1 MVKLKK
7 RKINKLLVAN
17 RGEIAIRIFRA
28 CTELGIDTVAIYSKE
43 DSGALHRYKA
53 DESYLVGEGKGPI
66 EAYLDIEGIIELAKN
81 VGADA
86 IHPGYGFLSE
96 NIEFAKRCEEEGI
109 IFVGPTSKH
118 LEMFGDKVKAKTQ
131 AIEAGLPIIPG
142 TDGPVSSLSEV
153 RQFAEE
159 AGYPIIIKA
168 SLGGGGRGMRIVH
181 HEGELTDAYDRARSE
196 AQKAFGNDEIY
207 VEKFIENPKH
217 IEVQIIGDE
226 YGNIVHLYERDCSI
240 QRRHQKVIEVA
251 PSLGISDDLRK
262 RITDAAVKLMKNVGY
277 VNAGTVEFLVTG
289 DDFYFIEVNP
299 RIQVE
304 HTITEMITGID
315 IVQTQIRVAEGEP
328 LHGEVIGIPKQE
340 EIKTRGYAI
349 QSRITTE
356 DPLNDFMPDT
366 GRIMVYRSSGGFGI
380 RLDEGNCYQGAVI
393 SPYYDSLL
401 VKVSTWAMTFE
412 QAAQK
417 MARNLDE
424 FRIRGIKTN
433 IPFLKNV
440 ILHEKFIKG
449 DYSTKFI
456 DETPEL
462 FKFPKR
468 RDRGTKLLTYIA
480 DMTVNGV
487 DGVPK
492 KKKPTFEPIYVPQ
505 VDMKAPFPRGTKQL
519 LDEHGPEYVAKWV
532 KEQKK
537 VLLTDTTFRDAHQ
550 SLLAT
555 RVRTKDLVQI
565 AEPTARLL
573 PNLFSVEMWGG
584 ATFDVAYRFL
594 REDPWERL
602 ITLRQKMPNI
612 LFQMLLR
619 ASNAVGYKNYPDNVI
634 EMFVSESAKAGI
646 DVFRIFDSLN
656 WLEGMI
662 PAIEAVRENNK
673 IVEASICY
681 TGNILDRGREKYD
694 LSYYI
699 NLAKELEKSGAHI
712 LGIKDM
718 AGLLKPE
725 AAYQLITSLKEVVD
739 IPIHLHTHDTSGN
752 GIYMY
757 ARAIDA
763 GVDIVDVAVGAMA
776 GSTSQPSAQ
785 SLYHALEGTDKQP
798 DIDVDNYDELS
809 RYWESVRPYYQD
821 FESGMNSPHPQV
833 YFHEMPGGQYSNL
846 QQQAKAVGLGD
857 RWDEVVRM
865 YRTVNDMFGDIVK
878 VTPSSKVVGDM
889 ALFMVQNDLTVEDI
903 YEKGQFIDFPQ
914 SVIEF
919 FRGEIGQPYG
929 GFPEKLQEIILKGRE
944 KIEGRPGALLEPVDF
959 EELKKELYKK
969 LGREITSF
977 DVISY
982 ALYPDVY
989 MTYQNFTKDYY
1000 DVSVLDT
1007 PTYFYG
1013 MRLGEKIEVEIERGK
1028 TLFIELVSISEPRS
1042 DGTRVVYFEMNG
1054 QLREIIIRDKNIKSD
1069 VVSLP
1074 KADPEN
1080 SKHIGATMPGTV
1092 TKILCKEGDKV
1103 ERGDHLLITE
1113 AMKMETTIQAPFKGV
1128 IKKIHVSE
1136 GTAIET
1142 NDLLLE
1148 FE

>member
-1 MVKLKK
+1 
-7 RKINKLLVAN
+7 
-17 RGEIAIRIFRA
+17 
-28 CTELGIDTVAIYSKE
+28 
-43 DSGALHRYKA
+43 
-53 DESYLVGEGKGPI
+53 
-66 EAYLDIEGIIELAKN
+66 
-81 VGADA
+81 
-86 IHPGYGFLSE
+86 
-96 NIEFAKRCEEEGI
+96 
-109 IFVGPTSKH
+109 
-118 LEMFGDKVKAKTQ
+118 
-131 AIEAGLPIIPG
+131 
-142 TDGPVSSLSEV
+142 
-153 RQFAEE
+153 
-159 AGYPIIIKA
+159 
-168 SLGGGGRGMRIVH
+168 
-181 HEGELTDAYDRARSE
+181 
-196 AQKAFGNDEIY
+196 
-207 VEKFIENPKH
+207 
-217 IEVQIIGDE
+217 
-226 YGNIVHLYERDCSI
+226 
-240 QRRHQKVIEVA
+240 
-251 PSLGISDDLRK
+251 
-262 RITDAAVKLMKNVGY
+262 
-277 VNAGTVEFLVTG
+277 
-289 DDFYFIEVNP
+289 
-299 RIQVE
+299 
-304 HTITEMITGID
+304 
-315 IVQTQIRVAEGEP
+315 
-328 LHGEVIGIPKQE
+328 
-340 EIKTRGYAI
+340 
-349 QSRITTE
+349 
-356 DPLNDFMPDT
+356 
-366 GRIMVYRSSGGFGI
+366 
-380 RLDEGNCYQGAVI
+380 
-393 SPYYDSLL
+393 
-401 VKVSTWAMTFE
+401 
-412 QAAQK
+412 
-417 MARNLDE
+417 
-424 FRIRGIKTN
+424 
-433 IPFLKNV
+433 
-440 ILHEKFIKG
+440 
-449 DYSTKFI
+449 
-456 DETPEL
+456 
-462 FKFPKR
+462 KR

-846 QQQAKAVGLGD
+846 QQQAKAVG
-857 RWDEVVRM
+857 
-865 YRTVNDMFGDIVK
+865 
-878 VTPSSKVVGDM
+878 
-889 ALFMVQNDLTVEDI
+889 
-903 YEKGQFIDFPQ
+903 
-914 SVIEF
+914 
-919 FRGEIGQPYG
+919 
-929 GFPEKLQEIILKGRE
+929 
-944 KIEGRPGALLEPVDF
+944 
-959 EELKKELYKK
+959 
-969 LGREITSF
+969 
-977 DVISY
+977 
-982 ALYPDVY
+982 
-989 MTYQNFTKDYY
+989 
-1000 DVSVLDT
+1000 
-1007 PTYFYG
+1007 
-1013 MRLGEKIEVEIERGK
+1013 
-1028 TLFIELVSISEPRS
+1028 
-1042 DGTRVVYFEMNG
+1042 
-1054 QLREIIIRDKNIKSD
+1054 
-1069 VVSLP
+1069 
-1074 KADPEN
+1074 
-1080 SKHIGATMPGTV
+1080 
-1092 TKILCKEGDKV
+1092 
-1103 ERGDHLLITE
+1103 
-1113 AMKMETTIQAPFKGV
+1113 
-1128 IKKIHVSE
+1128 
-1136 GTAIET
+1136 
-1142 NDLLLE
+1142 
-1148 FE
+1148 

>member
-1 MVKLKK
+1 
-7 RKINKLLVAN
+7 
-17 RGEIAIRIFRA
+17 
-28 CTELGIDTVAIYSKE
+28 
-43 DSGALHRYKA
+43 
-53 DESYLVGEGKGPI
+53 
-66 EAYLDIEGIIELAKN
+66 
-81 VGADA
+81 
-86 IHPGYGFLSE
+86 
-96 NIEFAKRCEEEGI
+96 
-109 IFVGPTSKH
+109 
-118 LEMFGDKVKAKTQ
+118 
-131 AIEAGLPIIPG
+131 
-142 TDGPVSSLSEV
+142 
-153 RQFAEE
+153 
-159 AGYPIIIKA
+159 
-168 SLGGGGRGMRIVH
+168 
-181 HEGELTDAYDRARSE
+181 
-196 AQKAFGNDEIY
+196 
-207 VEKFIENPKH
+207 
-217 IEVQIIGDE
+217 
-226 YGNIVHLYERDCSI
+226 
-240 QRRHQKVIEVA
+240 
-251 PSLGISDDLRK
+251 
-262 RITDAAVKLMKNVGY
+262 
-277 VNAGTVEFLVTG
+277 
-289 DDFYFIEVNP
+289 P

-699 NLAKELEKSGAHI
+699 NLAKELEKSG
-712 LGIKDM
+712 
-718 AGLLKPE
+718 
-725 AAYQLITSLKEVVD
+725 
-739 IPIHLHTHDTSGN
+739 
-752 GIYMY
+752 
-757 ARAIDA
+757 
-763 GVDIVDVAVGAMA
+763 
-776 GSTSQPSAQ
+776 
-785 SLYHALEGTDKQP
+785 
-798 DIDVDNYDELS
+798 
-809 RYWESVRPYYQD
+809 
-821 FESGMNSPHPQV
+821 
-833 YFHEMPGGQYSNL
+833 
-846 QQQAKAVGLGD
+846 
-857 RWDEVVRM
+857 
-865 YRTVNDMFGDIVK
+865 
-878 VTPSSKVVGDM
+878 
-889 ALFMVQNDLTVEDI
+889 
-903 YEKGQFIDFPQ
+903 
-914 SVIEF
+914 
-919 FRGEIGQPYG
+919 
-929 GFPEKLQEIILKGRE
+929 
-944 KIEGRPGALLEPVDF
+944 
-959 EELKKELYKK
+959 
-969 LGREITSF
+969 
-977 DVISY
+977 
-982 ALYPDVY
+982 
-989 MTYQNFTKDYY
+989 
-1000 DVSVLDT
+1000 
-1007 PTYFYG
+1007 
-1013 MRLGEKIEVEIERGK
+1013 
-1028 TLFIELVSISEPRS
+1028 
-1042 DGTRVVYFEMNG
+1042 
-1054 QLREIIIRDKNIKSD
+1054 
-1069 VVSLP
+1069 
-1074 KADPEN
+1074 
-1080 SKHIGATMPGTV
+1080 
-1092 TKILCKEGDKV
+1092 
-1103 ERGDHLLITE
+1103 
-1113 AMKMETTIQAPFKGV
+1113 
-1128 IKKIHVSE
+1128 
-1136 GTAIET
+1136 
-1142 NDLLLE
+1142 
-1148 FE
+1148 